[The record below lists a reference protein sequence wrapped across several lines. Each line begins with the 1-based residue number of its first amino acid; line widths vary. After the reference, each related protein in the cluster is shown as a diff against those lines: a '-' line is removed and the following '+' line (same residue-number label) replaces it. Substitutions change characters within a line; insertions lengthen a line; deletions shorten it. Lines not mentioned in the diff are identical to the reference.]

1 MSDLTVAV
9 LGTGI
14 MGAGMARS
22 LLREGIGVRAWNR
35 TRAKAEPLAADGAR
49 VCDEP
54 ADAVAGADVVL
65 TMLRDADTIEDVM
78 TGALPAFDDDAVWAQ
93 TSTVGAEPADRLA
106 RLAAQRGV
114 TYFDAPVLGTKQP
127 AEEGKLLVMVAGP
140 TARRERVQPVFDAI
154 GSRVAW
160 VGEGTEASRLK
171 LVVNSWVLA
180 LTTAIGE
187 AMAMADGLGLDPKL
201 FLEAIA
207 GGPLDVQ
214 YAHAKGGARRGPLTA
229 PRRGRT
235 RPDAPRRRAGSWRRR
250 HGGRLLR
257 RPRRTLTG
265 ASRRRRGW
273 VASAPRR
280 GRGGAGGR
288 EPGEICHAKS
298 SQARVNGAKLSDS
311 PGGRRR
317 RVRTWPSAGPLL
329 RSDPPTRPAH
339 EGTARGPR

>member
-54 ADAVAGADVVL
+54 AEAVAGARVVL
-65 TMLRDADTIEDVM
+65 TMLRDGETVEQVM
-78 TGALPAFDDDAVWAQ
+78 SGALAAIDEDTVWAQ

-106 RLAAQRGV
+106 HLAADRDV
-114 TYFDAPVLGTKQP
+114 PYFDAPVLGTKQP
-127 AEEGKLLVMVAGP
+127 AEEGKLLVMVSGP
-140 TARRERVQPVFDAI
+140 TAHRERVQPVFDAI
-154 GSRVAW
+154 GTRTVW

-180 LTTAIGE
+180 LTAAVGE
-187 AMAMADGLGLDPKL
+187 TMALADGLGLDPKL

-214 YAHAKGGARRGPLTA
+214 YAHAKGGAILSGEFPASFKTETAVKDMELVVRAARAAGLTPLLA
-229 PRRGRT
+229 EAVR
-235 RPDAPRRRAGSWRRR
+235 DQM
-250 HGGRLLR
+250 
-257 RPRRTLTG
+257 RRTVQLGHGDDDMAAVYHAART
-265 ASRRRRGW
+265 AS
-273 VASAPRR
+273 
-280 GRGGAGGR
+280 
-288 EPGEICHAKS
+288 
-298 SQARVNGAKLSDS
+298 
-311 PGGRRR
+311 
-317 RVRTWPSAGPLL
+317 
-329 RSDPPTRPAH
+329 
-339 EGTARGPR
+339 